1 MWLLT
6 QVAPPD
12 GGKPIM
18 IRVPPGKHG
27 VGRKDQPVRAAA
39 RWIRGSAWLASTKN
53 PVEKTRIERAVQNA
67 TNAS

>member
-1 MWLLT
+1 
-6 QVAPPD
+6 
-12 GGKPIM
+12 M